1 MAIFKKGNKE
11 QRTGNGERG
20 MKLTIYHEILH
31 SEQFEGTEFID
42 DNSFLWFLTPANI
55 GTCPLSGH
63 SFRRRTTNASI
74 LMIGTIVRIE
84 FKNRLQN
91 YGL

>member
-1 MAIFKKGNKE
+1 MAIFKRGNKE

-31 SEQFEGTEFID
+31 SEQFEY
-42 DNSFLWFLTPANI
+42 ANI